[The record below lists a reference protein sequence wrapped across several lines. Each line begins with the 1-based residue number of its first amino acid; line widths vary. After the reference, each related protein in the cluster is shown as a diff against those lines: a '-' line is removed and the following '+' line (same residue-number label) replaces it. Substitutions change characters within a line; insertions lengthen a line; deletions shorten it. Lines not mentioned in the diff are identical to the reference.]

1 MIARVFAA
9 FLSFFESAAI
19 FFFLDNGGFGDV
31 SIVGG
36 SGSKPLWYEVFSGDV
51 FVELTVVKAV
61 VVSVKD
67 FYFFVFIL
75 SAIFHVPISFNCLYY
90 FIFASWVI

>member
-1 MIARVFAA
+1 MARVLAA
-9 FLSFFESAAI
+9 FRSLFESAAI
-19 FFFLDNGGFGDV
+19 FFLLDIGGLGDA

-61 VVSVKD
+61 VVSEICIRL
-67 FYFFVFIL
+67 VFSL
-75 SAIFHVPISFNCLYY
+75 FLDNKSQEPFSVSAFCMAF
-90 FIFASWVI
+90 